1 MVGQALYVF
10 YVSTHIPGWDLSK
23 HLIVTDEWRVHSH
36 TIDHKEIRVSQH
48 DANDDTTLTRLKG
61 VFGGLDVNSPD
72 LPGNFDSRLG
82 LGDKYDKETF
92 TIEPSD
98 GSTDSLT
105 KKTPKAKSLSGLG
118 SKLSLGSKTLLG
130 TKHTFT
136 TKLLGSVKLPPDG
149 GNKHPADTKKNSLNK
164 KDLQDDKP
172 ESIKTNKKADKQDLE
187 LKSEATPPPMKSSKP
202 KKKDDGNL
210 KD

>member
-1 MVGQALYVF
+1 M
-10 YVSTHIPGWDLSK
+10 SK

-36 TIDHKEIRVSQH
+36 VIEHKEIRVYQH
-48 DANDDTTLTRLKG
+48 EANEDRLSTTLTRLKG
-61 VFGGLDVNSPD
+61 VFSGVDGVAPPD
-72 LPGNFDSRLG
+72 LPGDLDSR

-98 GSTDSLT
+98 SSCDTLT
-105 KKTPKAKSLSGLG
+105 KKTKNKSFAGLG

-130 TKHTFT
+130 SKQTFT
-136 TKLLGSVKLPPDG
+136 SKLLGSIKPPVDTT
-149 GNKHPADTKKNSLNK
+149 NKHPADTKKNSLNK
-164 KDLQDDKP
+164 KDLQDDKL
-172 ESIKTNKKADKQDLE
+172 ESTKTNKKADKQDLE
-187 LKSEATPPPMKSSKP
+187 LKSETTPPMKSSKT